1 MDPEG
6 AVDLLIRD
14 MVGELAQRIPEASE
28 ELRAVI
34 LAEIPPL
41 RGDLYIEGMLT
52 ASIEENV
59 ALILHLMQHRIDL
72 DRVEAPV
79 AAVEWARRLAQ
90 RDIPTSVLVR
100 AYRLAHARFL
110 SDCLEELGRRT
121 PDVKVLALAG
131 TVFNQRLFSYVDI
144 VSEQV
149 TAAHERERDRW
160 LRQRA
165 VAQLSMV
172 RALLSGSGTD
182 VDEAEAVLDYPLRR
196 DHLGLVVW
204 DGQPGHTAEAV
215 ADPQRVVGELARAV
229 GSTAPLFVPRDEQ
242 LAWAWIALPAGRTPP
257 RSGLGEVLGRCQV
270 RVAFGEPAH
279 GVAGFGATHRQAQLA
294 HTAATLGGPQRARA
308 TWFAEVGPL
317 ALMYSDPDAAR
328 DWVHSV
334 LGPLAQ
340 EGERFARLRETLHA
354 FLVLRGS
361 FTATGERL
369 MLHKNTVQY
378 RVQKAVECLGR
389 PWEEDTANLELA
401 LRACDWFG
409 VRMTVAPSRVGPGT
423 TS

>member
-1 MDPEG
+1 MDTEG
-6 AVDLLIRD
+6 DVDLLIRD
-14 MVGELAQRIPEASE
+14 MVGELAQRIPEISDG
-28 ELRAVI
+28 LRAQI
-34 LAEIPPL
+34 LADIPSL
-41 RGDLYIEGMLT
+41 RGDPYIEGMLT

-59 ALILHLMQHRIDL
+59 ALMLHLMQHRIDL

-100 AYRLAHARFL
+100 AYQLAHARFV
-110 SDCLEELGRRT
+110 SDCLDELGRRAA
-121 PDVKVLALAG
+121 DVKVLALAG
-131 TVFNQRLFSYVDI
+131 PVFNQRLFSYVDI

-160 LRQRA
+160 LRHHA
-165 VAQLSMV
+165 VAQLSTV
-172 RALLSGSGTD
+172 KALLSGSGID
-182 VDEAEAVLDYPLRR
+182 IDEAEAVLNHPLRR

-204 DGQPGHTAEAV
+204 GGGPEHTVEA

-229 GSTAPLFVPRDEQ
+229 GSGAPLFVHRDEQ
-242 LAWAWIALPAGRTPP
+242 LAWAWIALPSGRTPA
-257 RSGLGEVLGRCQV
+257 RSSLDEVLGRCRL

-279 GVAGFGATHRQAQLA
+279 GVAGFRATHRQAQLA
-294 HTAATLGGPQRARA
+294 HTAATLGGPEHAQA

-317 ALMYSDPDAAR
+317 ALMWSDPDAAR

-340 EGERFARLRETLHA
+340 EGERFARLRETLHV
-354 FLVLRGS
+354 FLALRGS

-378 RVQKAVECLGR
+378 RVHKAVECLGR

-401 LRACDWFG
+401 LRACGWFG
-409 VRMTVAPSRVGPGT
+409 GRMTAASGRVGPGAA
-423 TS
+423 S